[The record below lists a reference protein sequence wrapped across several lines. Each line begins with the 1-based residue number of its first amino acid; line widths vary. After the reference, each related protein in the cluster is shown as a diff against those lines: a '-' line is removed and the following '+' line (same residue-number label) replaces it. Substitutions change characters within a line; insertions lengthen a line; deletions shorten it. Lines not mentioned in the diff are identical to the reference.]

1 MKKLKTWLKKIWP
14 ISQEKFEQKMEV
26 DCLFQTNVFNEIK
39 ALESDIVE
47 QKKMIGQIDLEIEDQ
62 GKKFE
67 QCKTVIEN
75 FRSEVS
81 AYTEQLEEM
90 EEAFLRKQL
99 EMVDS
104 IESRLEKVKR
114 STNEIVWGQVLNN
127 TIADSSWLKN
137 KVFSPGRWAFGYP
150 ALYALY
156 RILNEFHP
164 QNILELGLGQSSVMT
179 LQYASAFPNVNHVI
193 MEHDKTWIDFFEKT
207 HSISN
212 NSKLMHMN
220 IEYVTYNNVENV
232 RVYQDFISK
241 LGENTRFD
249 FVIIDAPIGGD
260 MKCFSRIDVLS
271 MIPNNLNEQ
280 FVIMLD
286 DADRMQERRTM
297 NEIDKKFKDSGI
309 DTKRGLY
316 SGEKDTCVWTSS
328 MWRFLLTM

>member
-1 MKKLKTWLKKIWP
+1 
-14 ISQEKFEQKMEV
+14 
-26 DCLFQTNVFNEIK
+26 
-39 ALESDIVE
+39 
-47 QKKMIGQIDLEIEDQ
+47 
-62 GKKFE
+62 
-67 QCKTVIEN
+67 
-75 FRSEVS
+75 
-81 AYTEQLEEM
+81 
-90 EEAFLRKQL
+90 
-99 EMVDS
+99 MVDS

-114 STNEIVWGQVLNN
+114 STNEIVWGQVFNN

-137 KVFSPGRWAFGYP
+137 KFFSPGRWALGYP

-164 QNILELGLGQSSVMT
+164 QNILSLVNKKLGKNTVTATDVGQHQMWASSVMT
-179 LQYASAFPNVNHVI
+179 LQYASAFPNVNHII

-232 RVYQDFISK
+232 RVYQDFINK

-260 MKCFSRIDVLS
+260 MKCFSRIDVIS
-271 MIPNNLNEQ
+271 MIPDYLSEQ

-309 DTKRGLY
+309 DAKRGLY
-316 SGEKDTCVWTSS
+316 SGEKDTCIWTSS
-328 MWRFLLTM
+328 MWHFLLTM

>member
-1 MKKLKTWLKKIWP
+1 MKKLKTWLRKIWP
-14 ISQEKFEQKMEV
+14 ISQEKFEQKVEA
-26 DCLFQTNVFNEIK
+26 DCLFQTNVFDEIK
-39 ALESDIVE
+39 TLDSNISE
-47 QKKMIGQIDLEIEDQ
+47 QKKLIGKIALEVENQ
-62 GKKFE
+62 GKELE
-67 QCKTVIEN
+67 QYQKVI
-75 FRSEVS
+75 
-81 AYTEQLEEM
+81 
-90 EEAFLRKQL
+90 
-99 EMVDS
+99 
-104 IESRLEKVKR
+104 
-114 STNEIVWGQVLNN
+114 
-127 TIADSSWLKN
+127 TIADSSWLNN
-137 KVFSPGRWAFGYP
+137 KFFSPGRWALGYP

-179 LQYASAFPNVNHVI
+179 LQYASAFPNVNHII

-232 RVYQDFISK
+232 RVYQDFINK

-260 MKCFSRIDVLS
+260 MKCFSRIDVIS
-271 MIPNNLNEQ
+271 MIPDYLSEQ

-309 DTKRGLY
+309 DAKRGLY
-316 SGEKDTCVWTSS
+316 SGEKDTCIWTSS
-328 MWRFLLTM
+328 MWHFLLTM

>member
-1 MKKLKTWLKKIWP
+1 MKKLKAWLKKIFP
-14 ISQEKFEQKMEV
+14 ISQEAFEQKKEA
-26 DCLFQTNVFNEIK
+26 DCLFQANVFNEIK
-39 ALESDIVE
+39 VLDLAISE
-47 QKKMIGQIDLEIEDQ
+47 QKKMIGQINLEILSQ
-62 GKKFE
+62 GKELE
-67 QCKTVIEN
+67 QYKTVVEN
-75 FRSEVS
+75 FQSEV
-81 AYTEQLEEM
+81 LEYNKHWDEK
-90 EEAFLRKQL
+90 EDILLKKQL
-99 EMVDS
+99 ETVEA
-104 IESRLEKVKR
+104 IESRLEKIKR
-114 STNEIVWGQVLNN
+114 RTNEIVWGQVFNN
-127 TIADSSWLKN
+127 TIAESVWLKN
-137 KVFSPGRWAFGYP
+137 KTFSPGRWALGYP

-179 LQYASAFPNVNHVI
+179 LQYASAFPNVNHII

-212 NSKLMHMN
+212 NSKLTHMN

-260 MKCFSRIDVLS
+260 MKYFSRIDVLS

-309 DTKRGLY
+309 DAKCGLY
-316 SGEKDTCVWTSS
+316 SGEKDTCIWTSS

>member
-1 MKKLKTWLKKIWP
+1 MKKLKTWLRRIWP
-14 ISQEKFEQKMEV
+14 ISQEKFEQKVEA
-26 DCLFQTNVFNEIK
+26 DCLFQTNVFDEIK
-39 ALESDIVE
+39 TLDSNISE
-47 QKKMIGQIDLEIEDQ
+47 QKKLIGKIALEVENQ
-62 GKKFE
+62 GKKLE
-67 QCKTVIEN
+67 QYQKAIGN
-75 FRSEVS
+75 FRDEVLE
-81 AYTEQLEEM
+81 YNKQLEEKK
-90 EEAFLRKQL
+90 EVLLKKQL

-104 IESRLEKVKR
+104 IESRLEKLKR
-114 STNEIVWGQVLNN
+114 STNEIVWGQVFNN

-137 KVFSPGRWAFGYP
+137 KFFSPGRWALGYP

-179 LQYASAFPNVNHVI
+179 LQYASAFPNVNHII

-232 RVYQDFISK
+232 RVYQDFINK

-260 MKCFSRIDVLS
+260 MKCFSRIDVIS
-271 MIPNNLNEQ
+271 MISDYLSEQ

-309 DTKRGLY
+309 DAKRGLY
-316 SGEKDTCVWTSS
+316 SGEKDTCIWTSS
-328 MWRFLLTM
+328 MWHFLLTM

>member
-1 MKKLKTWLKKIWP
+1 MKKLKTWLRKIWP
-14 ISQEKFEQKMEV
+14 ISQEKFEQKVEA

-39 ALESDIVE
+39 ALELDIVE
-47 QKKMIGQIDLEIEDQ
+47 EKKMIGQIDLEIEDQ

-114 STNEIVWGQVLNN
+114 STNEIVWGQVFNN

-137 KVFSPGRWAFGYP
+137 KVFSPGRWALGYP

-179 LQYASAFPNVNHVI
+179 LQYASAFPNVNHII

-212 NSKLMHMN
+212 NSKLTHMN

-260 MKCFSRIDVLS
+260 MKYFSRIDVLS

-286 DADRMQERRTM
+286 DADRMQEHRTM

-309 DTKRGLY
+309 DAKRGLY
-316 SGEKDTCVWTSS
+316 SGEKDTCIWTSS